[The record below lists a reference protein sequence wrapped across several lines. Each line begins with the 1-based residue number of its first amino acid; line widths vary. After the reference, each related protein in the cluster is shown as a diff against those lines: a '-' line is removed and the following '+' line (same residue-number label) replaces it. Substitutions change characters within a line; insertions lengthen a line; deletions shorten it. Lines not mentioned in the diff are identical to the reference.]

1 VTLDWTFYRQI
12 VSTKQVIEELIV
24 QTAEPDRAPS
34 LNHLG
39 GPALRTFFNIAK
51 AWALTEAEQMK
62 ILGLRNRS
70 TLKSWESGAVTK
82 ISRDALE
89 RVSYVLG
96 IYKAIHILL
105 PNPANADAWIRK
117 PNKAP
122 IFDGRSALERMTAG
136 NVSDL
141 YAVRQYLDAERE

>member
-1 VTLDWTFYRQI
+1 M
-12 VSTKQVIEELIV
+12 
-24 QTAEPDRAPS
+24 QTAELGGAAS
-34 LNHLG
+34 FELLG

-51 AWALTEAEQMK
+51 AWGLTEAEQMK
-62 ILGLRNRS
+62 ILGLRSRS
-70 TLKSWESGAVTK
+70 TLNSWKSGAVTK

-105 PNPANADAWIRK
+105 PNSVNADAWIRK

-122 IFDGRSALERMTAG
+122 IFGGSSALERMTAG

-141 YAVRQYLDAERE
+141 YVVRQYLDAERG